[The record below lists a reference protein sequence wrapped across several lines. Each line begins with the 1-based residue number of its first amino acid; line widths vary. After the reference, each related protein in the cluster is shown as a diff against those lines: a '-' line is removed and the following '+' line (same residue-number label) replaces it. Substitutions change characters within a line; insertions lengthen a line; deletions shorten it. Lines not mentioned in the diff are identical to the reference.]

1 MADIAKIKRNVI
13 KLRDAGVP
21 DEDIDQYIAEEGTTF
36 DEIKGF
42 RETGE
47 IRNLKKQPKETIG
60 QMLVRNLKG
69 AYAESLAPVVHGA
82 STLGF
87 GIPKAVAE
95 RTGTKETIY
104 PEQKTL
110 EGKINRAIF
119 EGIGFAGG
127 GALKLGAKAG
137 LKLLPKVAKEGLKR
151 KMLRSATTF
160 GTAGALQL
168 PEKTLTQPIAETGI
182 QTAAQAGTGAMLGAV
197 GEAIGAG
204 GVKLGRKIKETKAKI
219 KAGKPLEIRTAEIR
233 RKLEEKATP
242 GIEKT
247 KQLQQRLTKGEE
259 LLKEKGQQEIEGL
272 KRDIVKVSELETQ
285 KAKPEIKE
293 LSRRFSKS
301 YGKKLET
308 MPDITRGEANAII
321 TEAENAAKTEGF
333 DTNILSRIRKDY
345 KIEPE
350 QIQESLFGPQVI
362 KEGIDPTEAISF
374 KQFKQSIDRVKREM
388 SAGARGAKLQFT
400 PDDDIVANILFD
412 KFGDYHSLN
421 IPEFAELQTQYK
433 PLLQAI
439 KEAHKTFKP
448 GAMYDLTSGSK
459 FLQDI
464 SGTEPKTGPRQ
475 IAKILMGGHPEFG
488 EGIPGLGGETK
499 KATELLTGK
508 EKNLE
513 QSLAR
518 IKQIKELATNKERM
532 LKEALAK
539 RQETISRQAEK
550 IKTLQYRKKLGI
562 KEGVKRA
569 ARRVAVG
576 GAVAAGGYLAG
587 RGQ

>member
-1 MADIAKIKRNVI
+1 MADLLRIKNNVR
-13 KLRDAGVP
+13 KMVDMGAP
-21 DEDIDQYIAEEGTTF
+21 ETDIDQYLSEEGTTP
-36 DEIKGF
+36 D
-42 RETGE
+42 E
-47 IRNLKKQPKETIG
+47 IRNFKEQPKETVG
-60 QMLVRNLKG
+60 QMLVKNLKG

-82 STLGF
+82 STLAF
-87 GIPKAVAE
+87 GIPKAVAAK
-95 RTGTKETIY
+95 TGTRETIY
-104 PEQKTL
+104 PEQTTL

-119 EGIGFAGG
+119 EGIGFMGG

-137 LKLLPKVAKEGLKR
+137 AKLLPKITREGLKR
-151 KMLRSATTF
+151 KALRAATTF
-160 GTAGALQL
+160 GVAGAAQI
-168 PEKTLTQPIAETGI
+168 PEKTFIQPLSETGTQI
-182 QTAAQAGTGAMLGAV
+182 AAQAGTGAILGAT

-204 GVKLGRKIKETKAKI
+204 GVKLGRKIKEIKSKI
-219 KAGKPLEIRTAEIR
+219 KTGKPLEIRTAEIQ
-233 RKLEEKATP
+233 RKLKEAATP
-242 GIEKT
+242 GIERT
-247 KQLQQRLTKGEE
+247 KQLQQRLTKSEE

-272 KRDIVKVSELETQ
+272 KRDVIKMSELETQ

-301 YGKKLET
+301 YGQKLEK

-321 TEAENAAKTEGF
+321 TEAENTAKAEGF
-333 DTNILSRIRKDY
+333 DTNILLRIRKDY

-350 QIQESLFGPQVI
+350 EIQESLFGPQVI
-362 KEGIDPTEAISF
+362 KEGLDPTKKISF

-412 KFGDYHSLN
+412 KFGDYHSVN
-421 IPEFAELQTQYK
+421 IPEFAKLQTQYK

-464 SGTEPKTGPRQ
+464 SGIEPKTGPRQ

-488 EGIPGLGGETK
+488 KGIPGLGGETK
-499 KATELLTGK
+499 KAVELLMGK

-513 QSLAR
+513 QSLTR
-518 IKQIKELATNKERM
+518 IKQIKELATNKEQM

-550 IKTLQYRKKLGI
+550 VRTLQYRKKMSI
-562 KEGVKRA
+562 KEGTKGI
-569 ARRVAVG
+569 ARKIAVG
-576 GAVAAGGYLAG
+576 GTVAAGGYIAG
-587 RGQ
+587 RRQ